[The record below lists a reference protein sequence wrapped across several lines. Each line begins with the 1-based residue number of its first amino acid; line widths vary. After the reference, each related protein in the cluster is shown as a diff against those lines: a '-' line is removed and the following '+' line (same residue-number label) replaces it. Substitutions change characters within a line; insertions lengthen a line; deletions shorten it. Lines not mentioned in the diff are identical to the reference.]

1 MRPSKSE
8 LIELLSRVLV
18 GVVATPEGY
27 LTEVALAGVLG
38 ADPRRLKAIRTA
50 GIVSPR
56 RLGRGFVYTGGE
68 ARACAVAACLTGL
81 GVEIE
86 EIAAFFER
94 PCEIVSCRDAGAG
107 CTSHDCC
114 AAFLGALAKR
124 VESELGELRRFQR
137 GLQDRC
143 EPLLAEA
150 NRTAGEID
158 DRVVQLRPRPAA
170 RAASTRP

>member
-18 GVVATPEGY
+18 GVVVTPEGY

-38 ADPRRLKAIRTA
+38 ADPRRLKAIRIA

-56 RLGRGFVYTGGE
+56 RLGRGFVYTGPE
-68 ARACAVAACLTGL
+68 ARACSVASCLIGL

-86 EIAAFFER
+86 EIAAFLER
-94 PCEIVSCRDAGAG
+94 PCETVACRDGGVACAA
-107 CTSHDCC
+107 HDCC
-114 AAFLGALAKR
+114 TALLGTLAKR
-124 VESELGELRRFQR
+124 VESELGELRRFQN

-158 DRVVQLRPRPAA
+158 DRVVQLRPRTAA
-170 RAASTRP
+170 RAVSTRL